1 MDIRTFY
8 RWGTLPFFYRW
19 TTGLQPW
26 LFAVTLILFLFGLL
40 WALYIAPPDY
50 KQGEAYRI
58 IYIHVPA
65 AWMSLFVYIVMAFAG
80 LILLVWR
87 VKLAELIHRECAVI
101 GAAFTA
107 ITLLTGM
114 LWGKPMWGAFWVWD
128 ARLTSELIL
137 LFLYLGVIVLG
148 SAIDDREKAARAT
161 AVLAI
166 VGVVNI
172 PIIHYSVIWWNT
184 LHQGPTITKLDAP
197 SAHVTILFP
206 LLYMAVVF
214 KLYFVTTLLAR
225 IRMRIADTCR
235 EQHWF
240 KKYYDLGEVN

>member
-1 MDIRTFY
+1 MKTLY

-19 TTGLQPW
+19 ASCVLPW
-26 LFAVTLILFLFGLL
+26 LYALTAVLFILGLI

-58 IYIHVPA
+58 IYIQVPA
-65 AWMSLFVYIVMAFAG
+65 AWMSLFVYIVMAVSG

-87 VKLAELIHRECAVI
+87 IKLAELIHKECAVI

-137 LFLYLGVIVLG
+137 LFLYLGIIVLG
-148 SAIDDREKAARAT
+148 SAIADPRKSARAT

-166 VGVVNI
+166 IGIVNI

-197 SAHVTILFP
+197 SAHSTILLP
-206 LLYMAVVF
+206 LLYMAMVF
-214 KLYFVTTLLAR
+214 KLYFITVLLAR
-225 IRMRIADTCR
+225 VRETIVKTCL

-240 KKYYDLGEVN
+240 KRHHSLIEE

>member
-1 MDIRTFY
+1 MDIKTFY

-19 TTGLQPW
+19 TSCLQPW
-26 LFAVTLILFLFGLL
+26 LYALTALLFVLGL
-40 WALYIAPPDY
+40 WWGLYIAPPDY

-65 AWMSLFVYIVMAFAG
+65 AWMSLFVYIVMAVAG
-80 LILLVWR
+80 FILLVWR
-87 VKLAELIHRECAVI
+87 VKLAELIHKECAVI
-101 GAAFTA
+101 GAAFTV

-137 LFLYLGVIVLG
+137 LFLYLGIIVLG
-148 SAIDDREKAARAT
+148 SALNDPRKAARAT

-166 VGVVNI
+166 VGLVNI

-197 SAHVTILFP
+197 SAHSTMLLP
-206 LLYMAVVF
+206 LLYMAIVF
-214 KLYFVTTLLAR
+214 KLYYVTVLVARVRLA
-225 IRMRIADTCR
+225 IAEVCY

-240 KKYYDLGEVN
+240 KQYYDSIEK

>member
-1 MDIRTFY
+1 MVDIKALY
-8 RWGTLPFFYRW
+8 RLGTLPFFYRW
-19 TTGLQPW
+19 ATCLQPW
-26 LFAVTLILFLFGLL
+26 LYTITAILFVFGLL
-40 WALYIAPPDY
+40 WGLYLAPPDY

-65 AWMSLFVYIVMAFAG
+65 AWMSLFVYIVMAFSG

-101 GAAFTA
+101 GASFTV
-107 ITLLTGM
+107 ITLLSGM
-114 LWGKPMWGAFWVWD
+114 LWGKPMWGAYWVWD

-148 SAIDDREKAARAT
+148 SAIEDPRKAARAT
-161 AVLAI
+161 AMLAI

-184 LHQGPTITKLDAP
+184 LHQGPTVTKLDAP
-197 SAHVTILFP
+197 SAHSTILLP

-214 KLYFVTTLLAR
+214 KLYFITVLLAR
-225 IRMRIADTCR
+225 VRLQIANSCR
-235 EQHWF
+235 RQRWF
-240 KKYYDLGEVN
+240 ILRYGLYR